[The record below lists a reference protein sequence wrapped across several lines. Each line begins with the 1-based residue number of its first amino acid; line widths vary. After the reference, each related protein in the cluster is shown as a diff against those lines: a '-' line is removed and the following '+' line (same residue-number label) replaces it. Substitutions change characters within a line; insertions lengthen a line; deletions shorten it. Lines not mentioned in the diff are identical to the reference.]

1 MNSNTSAVFVIQLLV
16 ELRKTRF
23 MQFQSV
29 KDCKLV
35 KQLIPEYNQNSEMF
49 AGTISDNRSK
59 RQHRT
64 LVQNW

>member
-16 ELRKTRF
+16 ELRKIHF

-29 KDCKLV
+29 KDCKLA
-35 KQLIPEYNQNSEMF
+35 KQLIPVFNQNSETF

-59 RQHRT
+59 HQHRT